1 MNIFDITN
9 KIFPNR
15 KNNSG
20 KATVQ
25 DIANEV
31 VKIMGEPVNKHGQF
45 INTAILEYK
54 NIDVEIELLY
64 NKMIEVTVLKNNV
77 GDDVDDEDNIMLW
90 TTDLDEVFQYLNNY
104 VTA

>member
-31 VKIMGEPVNKHGQF
+31 VKIMGEPVNKHG
-45 INTAILEYK
+45 
-54 NIDVEIELLY
+54 
-64 NKMIEVTVLKNNV
+64 
-77 GDDVDDEDNIMLW
+77 
-90 TTDLDEVFQYLNNY
+90 
-104 VTA
+104 